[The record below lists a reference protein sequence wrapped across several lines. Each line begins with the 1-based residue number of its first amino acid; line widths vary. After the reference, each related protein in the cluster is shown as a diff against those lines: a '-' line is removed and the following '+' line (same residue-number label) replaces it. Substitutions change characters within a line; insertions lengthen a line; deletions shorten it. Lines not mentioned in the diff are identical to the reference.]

1 MLKVWKMYPGNN
13 QRISRKRV
21 ALPLVTAAIL
31 SFLGI
36 ALIIAATIR
45 TLIPHYKSKVTIQMT
60 LVGTGNRPIKDAEIW
75 VTRPEVKLLGT
86 TDVLGKGV
94 FTTELPKGKLAV
106 LEARG
111 ATFTVTRDVP
121 IPNLPEYGVSFMMSP
136 AEAEAGRIKIESIT
150 RDQRENRALGEYAN
164 AIAAKRADQVAA
176 AIGQIQVTL
185 APSNEQADLNAAE
198 LAFMTKVKAAFERTA
213 KSIRYSLLSKGANI
227 INLRLVRS
235 EKLYLEMRIYNAN
248 EVLVGGRIE
257 ETAKLRPQTLAKLL
271 AEALE
276 GRAGNTNPEQNNPA
290 RQQERKY
297 HLSIRKRPVDNLLV
311 YINGKIMDSTVEN
324 EQLIAWLPGPFAPNK
339 KWQVA
344 ATGNSGLIVT
354 KDLDGRALNRNPAWQ
369 WPEWL
374 MSQRTETERT
384 R

>member
-1 MLKVWKMYPGNN
+1 MYPGNHR
-13 QRISRKRV
+13 RISRKRI
-21 ALPLVTAAIL
+21 ALPIVTAAIL
-31 SFLGI
+31 SILGI

-45 TLIPHYKSKVTIQMT
+45 TLVPHYKSKVTIQMT

-75 VTRPEVKLLGT
+75 VTRPQVKLLGL
-86 TDVLGKGV
+86 TDGQGKGA
-94 FTTELPKGKLAV
+94 FTAELPKGKLAV
-106 LEARG
+106 FEARG

-121 IPNLPEYGVSFMMSP
+121 IPNLPEYGVSFIMSP

-164 AIAAKRADQVAA
+164 AIAAKRADLVAA
-176 AIGQIQVTL
+176 ASGQVQVNL
-185 APSNEQADLNAAE
+185 APANEQANLNAAE
-198 LAFMTKVKAAFERTA
+198 LAFISKVKAAFERTV
-213 KSIRYSLLSKGANI
+213 KTMRYSLLSKGASN

-248 EVLVGGRIE
+248 EELVGGRIE

-276 GRAGNTNPEQNNPA
+276 SRAINKALEQNNPT
-290 RQQERKY
+290 RTQDQKY

-311 YINGKIMDSTVEN
+311 YLNGKLVDSTVEN
-324 EQLIAWLPGPFAPNK
+324 EQLMAWLPGPFAPNK

-354 KDLDGRALNRNPAWQ
+354 KELEGRVLNRNPAWQ

-374 MSQRTETERT
+374 MSQRSETEKT